1 MSKDDTVQT
10 SDLLRP
16 RHVGM
21 PIRRTEDPRLLTGNG
36 EYTADRKPD
45 RALHVA
51 FRRSEQPHAVIVRI
65 DTTRA
70 KAAAGVVAVFSAED
84 VAGDYKPVIPFSR
97 MPNYYA
103 TPITALASK
112 KVRYVGEAVVAV
124 VAEDRYLAED
134 ALELIDIEYAPLGAV
149 TDPEFAASEQ
159 APLLHE
165 EAATNVLI
173 AREFRKGDVRAD
185 LATAHVRVRDRF
197 QMTRKAPLAMEPRS
211 YSAEFESRRDSITLY
226 TSSNIPGIV
235 RDALAESL
243 DLPGNRLRVVAPD
256 VGGSFGS
263 KGSLYPEEIFLCVA
277 ARKLRRSL
285 KWTADRLEDISS
297 SSQAFAEIIDA
308 EMGFDENGIAIAL
321 EADVIGDVGAYSIY
335 PWTCGLE
342 PVQVVSFLPGP
353 YKIRSYRGAVRGV
366 ATNKPPTGP
375 YRGVGRPISTFVTE
389 RLMDMGA
396 KALGIDPLEIRRRN
410 LVRADEFPYRI
421 ASGIIWDKT
430 AFVECL
436 EAAAQAG
443 DYDELRR
450 QQSAARAEGRY
461 FGIGLATYAELT
473 GIGSR
478 IAVAPGM
485 PINTG
490 SETAKIRID
499 STGAITAAFG
509 VASHGQGLETTLAQ
523 IIADDLGARFED
535 IRVVQGDSDG
545 VPMSTGTYAS
555 RSAVLGGGAAK
566 HASQI
571 LREKIKKVA
580 SHLLEAAAEDID
592 VSGGRATVTGTD
604 RAVTFKQIA
613 KAVYSDMKTLP
624 VEARQEL
631 EASYTYD
638 PINGTTACATHLAA
652 VEVDPTTCFCED
664 TQICRRGRLRSHHQS
679 DDRGRAGSRRRR
691 AGHWCGALRRDDL
704 RRRRPARQRQPCR
717 LRHTVRCRNSPNRR
731 RPYRK
736 RVRGRRRLPRN
747 GRGRHD
753 RRAGRDRERDFRRA
767 VGARHRCFDSTNDSG
782 ADFQAAGESAHSE
795 RKQEMNNL
803 AGRVALVTGG
813 GRDVGAGISLALAEA
828 GATVAVN
835 YNSSKDEA
843 EAVVAEIEKAGG
855 KAKAY
860 QARHRRSRRCQK
872 HGGER
877 QGRFRGLD
885 ILVNNAGL
893 VLRKRFNDTTP
904 EDWHRQID
912 TCLYGAIHCCH
923 AAAPL
928 LEASGRGRIISIMGD
943 SSRVGESGL
952 AIAAAARAGNI
963 ALMKSLAREMGKT
976 GTTANSI
983 ALGLI
988 ESAHDKSWVEA
999 NRDKLVKAYP
1009 IRRLGQPS
1017 DVAPMVALLASDA
1030 GSWITGQVISI
1041 SGGFSMV

>member
-1 MSKDDTVQT
+1 MSKDDIVHT

-36 EYTADRKPD
+36 EYTGDRKPD

-51 FRRSEQPHAVIVRI
+51 FRRSEQPHADITRI

-70 KAAAGVVAVFSAED
+70 RAAPGVVAVFTAED
-84 VAGDYKPVIPFSR
+84 VTADYKPVIPFSR

-124 VAEDRYLAED
+124 IAEDRYLAED
-134 ALELIDIEYAPLGAV
+134 ALELIDIEYALLGAV
-149 TDPEFAASEQ
+149 TDPELALSQ
-159 APLLHE
+159 DAPLLHE

-173 AREFRKGDVRAD
+173 AREFKKGDAGAD
-185 LATAHVRVRDRF
+185 LAAAHVRVRDRF
-197 QMTRKAPLAMEPRS
+197 QMTRKAALAIEPRS
-211 YSAEFESRRDSITLY
+211 YCAEFESRRDSITLY

-243 DLPGNRLRVVAPD
+243 DLPGSRLRVVAPD

-263 KGSLYPEEIFLCVA
+263 KGSLYPEEILLCVA
-277 ARKLRRSL
+277 AKKLRRSL

-297 SSQAFAEIIDA
+297 SSQAFAEIVDA
-308 EMGFDENGIAIAL
+308 EMGFDENGSAIAL

-353 YKIRSYRGAVRGV
+353 YRIRSYRGAVRGV

-375 YRGVGRPISTFVTE
+375 YRGVGRPISTFVAE

-396 KALGIDPLEIRRRN
+396 RALGIDPLEIRRRN
-410 LVRADEFPYRI
+410 VVQSDEFPYRT
-421 ASGIIWDKT
+421 ASGIIWDR
-430 AFVECL
+430 AGFVECL

-443 DYDELRR
+443 EYEKLRQ

-490 SETAKIRID
+490 SETAKIRMD

-523 IIADDLGARFED
+523 IIADDLGARFDD
-535 IRVVQGDSDG
+535 IRVIQGDSDA

-566 HASQI
+566 HASLI

-580 SHLLEAAAEDID
+580 SHLLEAAADDID
-592 VSGGRATVTGTD
+592 VDGGFATVTGTD

-638 PINGTTACATHLAA
+638 PINGTTACATHLVA
-652 VEVDPTTCFCED
+652 VEVDPTTCFVK
-664 TQICRRGRLRSHHQS
+664 IHK
-679 DDRGRAGSRRRR
+679 
-691 AGHWCGALRRDDL
+691 
-704 RRRRPARQRQPCR
+704 
-717 LRHTVRCRNSPNRR
+717 
-731 RPYRK
+731 Y
-736 RVRGRRRLPRN
+736 
-747 GRGRHD
+747 
-753 RRAGRDRERDFRRA
+753 
-767 VGARHRCFDSTNDSG
+767 
-782 ADFQAAGESAHSE
+782 
-795 RKQEMNNL
+795 
-803 AGRVALVTGG
+803 
-813 GRDVGAGISLALAEA
+813 
-828 GATVAVN
+828 
-835 YNSSKDEA
+835 
-843 EAVVAEIEKAGG
+843 VVAED
-855 KAKAY
+855 
-860 QARHRRSRRCQK
+860 C
-872 HGGER
+872 
-877 QGRFRGLD
+877 
-885 ILVNNAGL
+885 
-893 VLRKRFNDTTP
+893 
-904 EDWHRQID
+904 
-912 TCLYGAIHCCH
+912 
-923 AAAPL
+923 
-928 LEASGRGRIISIMGD
+928 GRIINPMIVDGQVHGGVAQGIGAALYEEMIYDDDGQLLSASLADYVIPSAVEIPDIDVVHIESQSAAAGGFRGMGE
-943 SSRVGESGL
+943 GGTIGAPA
-952 AIAAAARAGNI
+952 AIANAI
-963 ALMKSLAREMGKT
+963 
-976 GTTANSI
+976 
-983 ALGLI
+983 
-988 ESAHDKSWVEA
+988 
-999 NRDKLVKAYP
+999 
-1009 IRRLGQPS
+1009 
-1017 DVAPMVALLASDA
+1017 SDA
-1030 GSWITGQVISI
+1030 LSTLDINVSILPITPERIFRLLERARMKAKGSQQ
-1041 SGGFSMV
+1041 

>member
-1 MSKDDTVQT
+1 MSKDDVVQT

-51 FRRSEQPHAVIVRI
+51 FRRSEQPHADIVRV
-65 DTTRA
+65 DATKARA
-70 KAAAGVVAVFSAED
+70 APGVVAVFTADD
-84 VAGDYKPVIPFSR
+84 VAADYKPVIPFSR

-103 TPITALASK
+103 TEITALASK

-134 ALELIDIEYAPLGAV
+134 AVELIDIEYAPLGAV
-149 TDPEFAASEQ
+149 SDPEFAVSKD

-173 AREFRKGDVRAD
+173 AREFRKGDAAAD
-185 LATAHVRVRDRF
+185 LAAAHVRVRDRF
-197 QMTRKAPLAMEPRS
+197 EMTRKAPLAIEPRS
-211 YSAEFESRRDSITLY
+211 YCAEFESRRDSITLY

-243 DLPGNRLRVVAPD
+243 DLPGSRLRVVAPD

-263 KGSLYPEEIFLCVA
+263 KGSLYPEEILLCVA
-277 ARKLRRSL
+277 AKKLRRSL

-297 SSQAFAEIIDA
+297 SSQAFAEIVDA
-308 EMGFDENGIAIAL
+308 EMGFDENGIAVAL
-321 EADVIGDVGAYSIY
+321 EADVIGDIGAYSIY

-375 YRGVGRPISTFVTE
+375 YRGVGRPVSTFVAE

-421 ASGIIWDKT
+421 ASGIIWDRT
-430 AFVECL
+430 GFVECL
-436 EAAAQAG
+436 EAAVQAG
-443 DYDELRR
+443 EYEELRK

-490 SETAKIRID
+490 SETAKIRMD

-523 IIADDLGARFED
+523 IIADDLGARFGD
-535 IRVVQGDSDG
+535 IRVVQGDSDA

-566 HASQI
+566 HASQM

-580 SHLLEAAAEDID
+580 SHLLEAAADDID
-592 VSGGRATVTGTD
+592 VADGLATVTGTD

-613 KAVYSDMKTLP
+613 KGVYSDMKTLP

-638 PINGTTACATHLAA
+638 PINGTTACATHLVA
-652 VEVDPTTCFCED
+652 VEVDPTTCFVK
-664 TQICRRGRLRSHHQS
+664 L
-679 DDRGRAGSRRRR
+679 
-691 AGHWCGALRRDDL
+691 LK
-704 RRRRPARQRQPCR
+704 
-717 LRHTVRCRNSPNRR
+717 
-731 RPYRK
+731 Y
-736 RVRGRRRLPRN
+736 
-747 GRGRHD
+747 
-753 RRAGRDRERDFRRA
+753 
-767 VGARHRCFDSTNDSG
+767 
-782 ADFQAAGESAHSE
+782 
-795 RKQEMNNL
+795 
-803 AGRVALVTGG
+803 
-813 GRDVGAGISLALAEA
+813 
-828 GATVAVN
+828 
-835 YNSSKDEA
+835 
-843 EAVVAEIEKAGG
+843 VVAED
-855 KAKAY
+855 
-860 QARHRRSRRCQK
+860 C
-872 HGGER
+872 
-877 QGRFRGLD
+877 
-885 ILVNNAGL
+885 
-893 VLRKRFNDTTP
+893 
-904 EDWHRQID
+904 
-912 TCLYGAIHCCH
+912 
-923 AAAPL
+923 
-928 LEASGRGRIISIMGD
+928 GRIINPMIVDGQVHGGVAQGIGAALYEEMIYDKDGQLVSASLADYVIPSAVEIPHIDVVHIESCSAVAGGFRGMGE
-943 SSRVGESGL
+943 GGTIGAPA
-952 AIAAAARAGNI
+952 AIANA
-963 ALMKSLAREMGKT
+963 
-976 GTTANSI
+976 
-983 ALGLI
+983 
-988 ESAHDKSWVEA
+988 V
-999 NRDKLVKAYP
+999 
-1009 IRRLGQPS
+1009 
-1017 DVAPMVALLASDA
+1017 SDA
-1030 GSWITGQVISI
+1030 LSVLDINVSILPITPERMFRLLEKARMKAKGSQQ
-1041 SGGFSMV
+1041 